1 MSQVYVFDAKAVRL
15 SKNRYIIYPPRE
27 YQLKLK
33 KFHGRKVKVITVIES
48 E

>member
-1 MSQVYVFDAKAVRL
+1 MSVVYIFEGKVVKYAKDRF
-15 SKNRYIIYPPRE
+15 IIYPPRE
-27 YQLKLK
+27 YQLKLE